1 MHVSGGDWHCHSST
15 FGLGWFVKRMKS
27 QEGGIWRSCHFPAIP
42 REGPGPT
49 PSSWLCSPMQYPN
62 GCLTF
67 ANVHGGPTLQRPHP
81 RTCIS
86 SQQTTDGGDAR
97 RLDSATHRLFCGDVF
112 MFCQEIPCKRT
123 CLTRLNEKEGGWIFD
138 TMLCELMI
146 FIAARALRQLSSLS
160 IASLHF
166 GPKRLM
172 AQIVRLLSNAQTP
185 KIVNNQPLPTAF
197 MIGAATMAPT
207 QEKMFLT
214 KLLTATPFDDC
225 LGMNSVSIVVAMAKI
240 SIDPIP

>member
-1 MHVSGGDWHCHSST
+1 M
-15 FGLGWFVKRMKS
+15 
-27 QEGGIWRSCHFPAIP
+27 P
-42 REGPGPT
+42 
-49 PSSWLCSPMQYPN
+49 
-62 GCLTF
+62 
-67 ANVHGGPTLQRPHP
+67 
-81 RTCIS
+81 
-86 SQQTTDGGDAR
+86 
-97 RLDSATHRLFCGDVF
+97 
-112 MFCQEIPCKRT
+112 
-123 CLTRLNEKEGGWIFD
+123 
-138 TMLCELMI
+138 CELMI
-146 FIAARALRQLSSLS
+146 FIAARALRQLNSLS

-172 AQIVRLLSNAQTP
+172 AQIVRLLNNAQTP

-207 QEKMFLT
+207 QEKMFRT

>member
-1 MHVSGGDWHCHSST
+1 MRGDW
-15 FGLGWFVKRMKS
+15 
-27 QEGGIWRSCHFPAIP
+27 IP
-42 REGPGPT
+42 QRT
-49 PSSWLCSPMQYPN
+49 RLSV
-62 GCLTF
+62 GCF
-67 ANVHGGPTLQRPHP
+67 Q
-81 RTCIS
+81 
-86 SQQTTDGGDAR
+86 
-97 RLDSATHRLFCGDVF
+97 
-112 MFCQEIPCKRT
+112 MFCQEIPCPSFM
-123 CLTRLNEKEGGWIFD
+123 LTRLNEKKAGGSAN
-138 TMLCELMI
+138 TTLCEPMI